1 MKNLLT
7 YGRAQELEERELELE
22 LLELLL
28 LLLLLLLL
36 PNLVMLTDSKKI
48 VSRVF
53 LKFKMKKCDLEF
65 NSSPPCFQLIRK
77 DQKESKKDPEF
88 HFFQFQ
94 AAPAAGPS
102 DPRLRLLASKFE
114 VYSPQTGFSHVILI
128 PMMPNMADTGG
139 GREV

>member
-22 LLELLL
+22 LLE
-28 LLLLLLLL
+28 LLLLLLL

-88 HFFQFQ
+88 HFKFSQFQFQ

-128 PMMPNMADTGG
+128 PMMPNMADMGG

>member
-1 MKNLLT
+1 MRKDKLKNLLT

-53 LKFKMKKCDLEF
+53 F
-65 NSSPPCFQLIRK
+65 NSK
-77 DQKESKKDPEF
+77 
-88 HFFQFQ
+88 
-94 AAPAAGPS
+94 
-102 DPRLRLLASKFE
+102 
-114 VYSPQTGFSHVILI
+114 
-128 PMMPNMADTGG
+128 
-139 GREV
+139 

>member
-28 LLLLLLLL
+28 LLLL

-53 LKFKMKKCDLEF
+53 FIQNEEM
-65 NSSPPCFQLIRK
+65 
-77 DQKESKKDPEF
+77 
-88 HFFQFQ
+88 
-94 AAPAAGPS
+94 
-102 DPRLRLLASKFE
+102 
-114 VYSPQTGFSHVILI
+114 
-128 PMMPNMADTGG
+128 
-139 GREV
+139 